1 GHASVAEHAVVRVGI
16 ERISRFASALLET
29 ANPFLSFTEYS
40 QRYQRPKAGA
50 YYVPPELA
58 GDPEALDRYRTFQ
71 DRCFQVYERLLAGL
85 HRHLLDHAPRR
96 DGESEE
102 ARSRRLE
109 KLAFEDARYAL
120 SLATHTNLGMT
131 GNARAIRDALVA
143 LFSQPWPEVQQLAER
158 IKGQV
163 QRLVPTLLRYAE
175 ANEYRQAAAA
185 QGRAIAEHW
194 GWIGSI
200 PSPPSRATHA
210 AGTGS
215 QEAGAP
221 GIQGETVRLLDWTGR
236 GTDEPEEGALDAFLT
251 AVA

>member
-102 ARSRRLE
+102 RRRRRLE

-120 SLATHTNLGMT
+120 SLAVHTNLGMT

-143 LFSQPWPEVQQLAER
+143 LFSSPWTEARALAEAV
-158 IKGQV
+158 KGQV
-163 QRLVPTLLRYAE
+163 QKLVPTLLRYAE
-175 ANEYRQAAAA
+175 ASPYRVGAQQALRHVAEQVAAAA
-185 QGRAIAEHW
+185 E
-194 GWIGSI
+194 
-200 PSPPSRATHA
+200 
-210 AGTGS
+210 
-215 QEAGAP
+215 
-221 GIQGETVRLLDWTGR
+221 
-236 GTDEPEEGALDAFLT
+236 
-251 AVA
+251 